1 MNEKR
6 INAQSRVT
14 LHFAV
19 RLAEGGELVDSTY
32 ERPEPASFAMG
43 DGSLL
48 PGFEKAIMGLKA
60 GDRRS
65 VLLTPEQAFGP
76 WNPDNVQRLPRPEFH
91 AVEGLVPGLM
101 ISFADKAKAELP
113 GVVKAV
119 TDDLV
124 EVDFN
129 HPLAGRELLFEV
141 DIVRVDDADA
151 AVVRLA

>member
-6 INAQSRVT
+6 INAKSRVT

-19 RLAEGGELVDSTY
+19 RLAEGGELVDSTF
-32 ERPEPASFAMG
+32 ERPEPVSFVMG

-65 VLLTPEQAFGP
+65 VLLTPEQAFGS
-76 WNPDNVQRLPRPEFH
+76 WNPDNLQTFPRTEFH
-91 AVEGLVPGLM
+91 AVEGLAPGLM

-113 GVVKAV
+113 GVVKTV
-119 TDDLV
+119 TEERV
-124 EVDFN
+124 EIDFN

-141 DIVRVDDADA
+141 DIIRVTDADA
-151 AVVRLA
+151 SIVRLA

>member
-6 INAQSRVT
+6 INAGSRVT

-19 RLAEGGELVDSTY
+19 RLAEGGELVDSTF
-32 ERPEPASFAMG
+32 ERPEPVSFVMG

-48 PGFEKAIMGLKA
+48 PGFEKAITGLKA

-76 WNPDNVQRLPRPEFH
+76 WNPDNIQRFPRTELH
-91 AVEGLVPGLM
+91 GVGELVPGLM
-101 ISFADKAKAELP
+101 IAFADKAKAELP
-113 GVVKAV
+113 GVVKTV
-119 TDDLV
+119 TEDTV

-141 DIVRVDDADA
+141 DIVRVDEADA
-151 AVVRLA
+151 SLVRLA